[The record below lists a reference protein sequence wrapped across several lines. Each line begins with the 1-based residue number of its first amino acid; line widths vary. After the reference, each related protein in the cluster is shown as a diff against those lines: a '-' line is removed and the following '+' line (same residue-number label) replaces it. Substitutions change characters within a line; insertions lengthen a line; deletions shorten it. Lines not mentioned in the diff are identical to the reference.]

1 MNRIKLSDN
10 NISPNQKRLR
20 LMELSGIP
28 LTEDEK
34 KKLKPRTESVSM
46 VEPSKYH
53 DRVSPTSKIMKTFQN
68 QNIEDLDD
76 DDEIDLQELI
86 DELEDEITLE
96 EILEEMGYYNV

>member
-10 NISPNQKRLR
+10 NISPIQKRLR
-20 LMELSGIP
+20 LMELSRIP
-28 LTEDEK
+28 LTKEEK
-34 KKLKPRTESVSM
+34 KKLKPRTESVSI

-53 DRVSPTSKIMKTFQN
+53 DRLFPTSKIMMIFQN

-86 DELEDEITLE
+86 EELEDEITLD
-96 EILEEMGYYNV
+96 EILEEMRYYHI